1 MADLETLF
9 MSTSVRK
16 GFCRFVSGFCF
27 GSELSP
33 VHVMIIMGDFL
44 GKNRDGLTIVAAIVE
59 AAGSGSTKTRIMISA
74 NLSFRL
80 LEKYL
85 DVAVQAGFVSASN
98 SKYHLTDS
106 GREFILNYR
115 SSP

>member
-1 MADLETLF
+1 
-9 MSTSVRK
+9 V
-16 GFCRFVSGFCF
+16 
-27 GSELSP
+27 
-33 VHVMIIMGDFL
+33 IFL

-74 NLSFRL
+74 NLSFKL

-115 SSP
+115 SLRERYVYVQKLLEALSSERESLWHTCDGPNVDRM